1 MSYMDRKNILN
12 ESQLDNILKVLRKG
26 GKSKEAD
33 KIENNKNLQKNTLKI
48 QKKIDDL
55 NKNGKNLEKLF
66 GIKYKN
72 LTMMDFI

>member
-26 GKSKEAD
+26 GKGKEAD

>member
-1 MSYMDRKNILN
+1 MDRKNILN

>member
-1 MSYMDRKNILN
+1 LSG
-12 ESQLDNILKVLRKG
+12 ELDPEATGKFLRKG
-26 GKSKEAD
+26 GKGKEAD